1 MTGLRLGVMC
11 VVWLTAAGA
20 AGAQETDCGAA
31 VTQQDMN
38 FCAAEEYRA
47 ADSDLNAVWR
57 RTVTWAQG
65 AGLEDDLR
73 AAQRAWIAFRDAA
86 CGVEAAV
93 YAGGSLAPLVHATCM
108 TRLTKARSADLVLLS
123 GG

>member
-1 MTGLRLGVMC
+1 MIAAA
-11 VVWLTAAGA
+11 VWLTAAGA
-20 AGAQETDCGAA
+20 AVAQEVDCGAA

-47 ADSDLNAVWR
+47 ADADLNAVWR
-57 RTVTWAQG
+57 RTVTWAEG
-65 AGLEDDLR
+65 AGLEEDLR

-93 YAGGSLAPLVHATCM
+93 YAGGSMAPLVKATCL
-108 TRLTKARSADLVLLS
+108 TRLTRARTADLVLLT